1 MTAVVTMKVPC
12 TALNYI
18 IQWFITNILHSI
30 YAINEAK
37 AKSTKYLRFNQ
48 IPQVQNNNSNNNDNN
63 ITY

>member
-37 AKSTKYLRFNQ
+37 AKSTKYLRFKI
-48 IPQVQNNNSNNNDNN
+48 IPQVQPNTSGSK
-63 ITY
+63 